1 MEKIKT
7 SISIDKDVS
16 EKIKNIAIKQDRS
29 FSQQINFIL
38 RKYIDEYIL
47 DKDK

>member
-16 EKIKNIAIKQDRS
+16 EKIKDFADKQDRS
-29 FSQQINFIL
+29 FSQQVNFIL
-38 RKYIDEYIL
+38 RKYIEEHISDT
-47 DKDK
+47 DK